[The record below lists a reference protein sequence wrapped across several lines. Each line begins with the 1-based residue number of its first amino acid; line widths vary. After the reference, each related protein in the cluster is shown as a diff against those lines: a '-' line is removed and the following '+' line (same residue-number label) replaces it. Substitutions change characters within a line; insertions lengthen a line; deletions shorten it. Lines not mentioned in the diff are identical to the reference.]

1 MNKNKFNKV
10 IEQQVLDKVI
20 HDPDYFNE
28 VATEVKPS
36 RIDSRRV
43 KEQQHEMKKARRRN
57 FDHYND

>member
-10 IEQQVLDKVI
+10 IEQQVLDRVV

-36 RIDSRRV
+36 RIDSRRQ
-43 KEQQHEMKKARRRN
+43 KSEQHEIKKARRRN
-57 FDHYND
+57 FNEYN

>member
-20 HDPDYFNE
+20 HDPDYFKE

-36 RIDSRRV
+36 RIDSRRQ
-43 KEQQHEMKKARRRN
+43 KSEQHEIKKARRRN
-57 FDHYND
+57 FNEYN

>member
-36 RIDSRRV
+36 RIDSRRQ
-43 KEQQHEMKKARRRN
+43 KSEQHEIKKARRRN
-57 FDHYND
+57 FNEYN

>member
-20 HDPDYFNE
+20 HDPDYFHE

-36 RIDSRRV
+36 RIEGRRQ
-43 KEQQHEMKKARRRN
+43 KSEQHEMKKARKRTFN
-57 FDHYND
+57 EYN